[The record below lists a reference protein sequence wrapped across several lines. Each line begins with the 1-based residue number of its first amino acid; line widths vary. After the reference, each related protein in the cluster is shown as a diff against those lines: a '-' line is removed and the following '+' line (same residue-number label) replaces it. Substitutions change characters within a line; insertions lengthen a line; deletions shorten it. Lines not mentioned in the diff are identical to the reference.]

1 MSHISLIKVKIV
13 DPNIDLLRQAV
24 KNLAEEIG
32 AEICGRI
39 VDFYGRSISMRNIVL
54 SIRNKT
60 FHRGVGITVKDGEV
74 NLKGDFFDVPTGE
87 IRKLKLGLVKHYTAL
102 ATASTLRSM
111 GYQQIQSS
119 KVKDAIYIKA
129 VAF

>member
-1 MSHISLIKVKIV
+1 MSHISLIKVKISN
-13 DPNIDLLRQAV
+13 PNVDLLREAV
-24 KNLAEEIG
+24 KALAEEIG
-32 AEICGRI
+32 AEICDKI
-39 VDFYGRSISMRNIVL
+39 VDFYKRSINMRGVVVA
-54 SIRNKT
+54 IRNDV

-74 NLKGDFFDVPTGE
+74 NLKGDFFDVPAGE